1 MSLLKEKIMHKESIL
16 KLIKSAEC
24 KCPAD
29 IRSYAQACIALDIIK
44 IVDGQM
50 TVNMKSVIS
59 VTDFIIQGND
69 PEIVSFI
76 KETCNRESG
85 KSVLPDF
92 KFKSVWRKVQSEWGM
107 LAPYLKVFSN
117 GMYIPFNE
125 EVLDCI
131 LELLEAFSNDALLY
145 GEVLEEVLIRYKK
158 IPYTK
163 VIKAIRGE
171 LGIN

>member
-1 MSLLKEKIMHKESIL
+1 MHKESIL

-24 KCPAD
+24 KSAEE
-29 IRSYAQACIALDIIK
+29 IKLYAQACIELDVIK
-44 IVDGQM
+44 MIDGQM
-50 TVNMKSVIS
+50 TVNMRSVIS

-92 KFKSVWRKVQSEWGM
+92 KFKSVWRKVQSEWGKM
-107 LAPYLKVFSN
+107 APYLKVFTN
-117 GMYIPFNE
+117 GMYIPFNKE
-125 EVLDCI
+125 ILGHT
-131 LELLEAFSNDALLY
+131 LELLEAYNNYALVPLVINEILDVVIVKY
-145 GEVLEEVLIRYKK
+145 KEIDYEEV
-158 IPYTK
+158 
-163 VIKAIRGE
+163 VEAIGRE